1 MYSDLQYQANARFNM
16 SFTYLN
22 ISNPVCTEI
31 IYINNNVNS
40 NVNIQLNMNHI
51 TSIIPDNYATLGSV
65 FPIKVPGIFYNM
77 SFIKQDVILANINSS
92 LNVFVPGSNSNIYL
106 VNASFPYS
114 AISINY
120 PVN

>member
-1 MYSDLQYQANARFNM
+1 MYSVLQSQANASFNL

-31 IYINNNVNS
+31 IYINNS

-51 TSIIPDNYATLGSV
+51 TSIIPDNYATLGGV
-65 FPIKVPGIFYNM
+65 FPIKTPGVSYDF
-77 SFIKQDVILANINSS
+77 SLIKQDVILANISGS
-92 LNVFVPGSNSNIYL
+92 LNVFVPGSNIYL

-120 PVN
+120 PAN